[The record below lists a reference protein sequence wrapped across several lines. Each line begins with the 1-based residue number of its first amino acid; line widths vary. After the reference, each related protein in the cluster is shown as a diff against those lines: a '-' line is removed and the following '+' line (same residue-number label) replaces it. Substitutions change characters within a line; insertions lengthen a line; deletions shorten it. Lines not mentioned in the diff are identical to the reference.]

1 VDQLKQFL
9 FARFK
14 EQQACVLF
22 IDEAQ
27 QMKGSLLESLRGL
40 LNFEDPAAGGKLLQI
55 ILLAMP
61 GINRKLRFAPSFS
74 NRVVRTQLH
83 RMNRQEMADML
94 EWRFVQAG
102 GRIFPFDSPT
112 LDALFKMSKGNPRT
126 VCGIGQVALEI
137 AGTTE
142 RAITPEVVQEVSAT
156 RIAN

>member
-1 VDQLKQFL
+1 MDQLKQFL

-74 NRVVRTQLH
+74 NRVVRTQFHCL
-83 RMNRQEMADML
+83 NCQERADAQ
-94 EWRFVQAG
+94 EWRFVQVA
-102 GRIFPFDSPT
+102 D
-112 LDALFKMSKGNPRT
+112 LDFACCFAVSGTSLAVLALDCYWP
-126 VCGIGQVALEI
+126 IGDISRSWKL
-137 AGTTE
+137 
-142 RAITPEVVQEVSAT
+142 R
-156 RIAN
+156 